1 MMMPQQIDHEASYS
15 GRQMKTLNSPPLR
28 RNSALNHRLQG
39 IIRDSDAAAVI
50 VPHAMQD
57 LLLRIAHAER
67 PLRL

>member
-1 MMMPQQIDHEASYS
+1 M
-15 GRQMKTLNSPPLR
+15 
-28 RNSALNHRLQG
+28 NHRLLG